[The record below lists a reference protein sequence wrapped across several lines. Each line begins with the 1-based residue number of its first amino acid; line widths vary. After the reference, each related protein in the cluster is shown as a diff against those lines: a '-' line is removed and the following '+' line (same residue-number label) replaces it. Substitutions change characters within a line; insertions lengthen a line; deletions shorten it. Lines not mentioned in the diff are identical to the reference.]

1 MFLKSIHAAAFDLSR
16 YLGYISISNRQPA
29 ICRSYHG
36 IRRKD
41 DVSFL
46 KTLVIR
52 SRCLLPITAG
62 LATAQIIAFFFVRHA
77 NRVLADQ
84 VQALQ
89 TAGWLAI
96 PSGPAAAALKTFGAA
111 FWGGLFFTLS
121 VGTGLT
127 LATVAFLFL
136 GRRCRGGRRWW
147 LLAGAV
153 IWTAALIAVNLDGPT
168 LVPTLFVACT
178 PLATALFAVQLRPDA
193 AGEPSTPRRWYL
205 PLITLLLL
213 ILLWSTQLNRELFTA
228 IRDHLLLSNA
238 AGRQVND
245 FYYRYTL
252 FAAQAF
258 KSFEQKTLRTC
269 HLDPDLDPNA
279 ASAWVD
285 LLARYDVLPVP
296 ETVPADV
303 RLHSHDGQL
312 RLVSPNGA
320 AVEADQT
327 AFRQDPRSWLR
338 RFSEAADR
346 YGPFRRMALM
356 GLLVGFPILLYIMVD
371 GGIGRLAGLI
381 ASADALVWIRS
392 SICLAIGVML
402 LIPLLI
408 SRVQAV
414 PEDQIGRALTADSW
428 PRRVAALRRI
438 EDQRMDIARYSR
450 YRHLLESPWVVERYW
465 LARALGSSRHP
476 STYSDLLRL
485 AQDPHPNVVCQ
496 AYYALGQRGQR
507 TAAKAIEAQ
516 MVQSD
521 HWYTQWYG
529 YRAMRRLGW
538 RQTRSTSGP

>member
-1 MFLKSIHAAAFDLSR
+1 MFPKFIRSVAFDLLS
-16 YLGYISISNRQPA
+16 YLGYISISNRQTA
-29 ICRSYHG
+29 ICRSHHV

-52 SRCLLPITAG
+52 SRCLLPVTAG
-62 LATAQIIAFFFVRHA
+62 LATAQTIAFFFVWHA
-77 NRVLADQ
+77 NLTLADR

-89 TAGWLAI
+89 AAGWLAI

-121 VGTGLT
+121 VGSGLT
-127 LATVAFLFL
+127 LATVALLFL
-136 GRRCRGGRRWW
+136 WRRFFTARRVW
-147 LLAGAV
+147 LLPGAL
-153 IWTAALIAVNLDGPT
+153 IWAAALIAVNLDGPT
-168 LVPTLFVACT
+168 LVPTLFVGCT
-178 PLATALFAVQLRPDA
+178 PLATALAAVQWRSHP
-193 AGEPSTPRRWYL
+193 AGPPSSPRRWYL

-269 HLDPDLDPNA
+269 HLEPDLHPQTA
-279 ASAWVD
+279 AAWVD

-296 ETVPADV
+296 KAVPADV
-303 RLHSHDGQL
+303 RLHFKEETL

-320 AVEADQT
+320 AIEADQV
-327 AFRQDPRSWLR
+327 AFRRDPRLWLR
-338 RFSEAADR
+338 RFSEAVDR

-356 GLLVGFPILLYIMVD
+356 GLLVGFPILLYILVD
-371 GGIGRLAGLI
+371 GGIGGLAGLI
-381 ASADALVWIRS
+381 AKADAVVWIRS
-392 SICLAIGVML
+392 SVCLAIGVVL

-408 SRVQAV
+408 SRGQAV
-414 PEDQIGRALTADSW
+414 SEDQIGQALSADAW

-438 EDQRMDIARYSR
+438 EEQRMDLGQYAQ
-450 YRHLLESPWVVERYW
+450 YRHLLASPWVVERYW

-476 STYSDLLRL
+476 STYPDLLRL
-485 AQDPHPNVVCQ
+485 TQDPHPNVVCQ

-507 TAAKAIEAQ
+507 TAVKAIEAQ

-538 RQTRSTSGP
+538 HQTRSTSGP